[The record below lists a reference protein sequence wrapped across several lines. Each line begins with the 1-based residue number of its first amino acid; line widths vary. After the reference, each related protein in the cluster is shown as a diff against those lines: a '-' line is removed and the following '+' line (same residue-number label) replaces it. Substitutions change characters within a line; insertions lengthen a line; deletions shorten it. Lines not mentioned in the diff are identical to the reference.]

1 MHSSRMEVIEP
12 IDLGEFTGQGAQS
25 GPEHSWSRY
34 PHHECLRDQ
43 VQLNRT
49 HSTVFAIT
57 ESKEPYDPGAPGN
70 HLSE

>member
-1 MHSSRMEVIEP
+1 MEVIEP

-25 GPEHSWSRY
+25 GPEHSKSRY

-57 ESKEPYDPGAPGN
+57 ESKELYDPGAPGN